1 MARTVA
7 KEMEQRR
14 VNGMRV
20 KLSASAVAAV
30 GGVVKRK
37 PRFRPGTVALR
48 EIRKYQ
54 RTTDL
59 MIQKKPFYRLVKEIG
74 NNVMGKIGIQKAKG
88 MRYTK
93 ASLDTTQEIV
103 ESWMTT
109 VLEDAQMVALH
120 GRRVKVQVKDLM
132 LVMRMRH
139 ETPRQLVD
147 CIDKKA
153 ENVAFREKEAQR
165 EINREKAKE
174 KNKRKRRRQRAGQDE
189 DEGEDE
195 DEDE

>member
-30 GGVVKRK
+30 GGVVKKK
-37 PRFRPGTVALR
+37 PRFRPGTMAIR

-54 RTTDL
+54 TTTDL

-74 NNVMGKIGIQKAKG
+74 NNVMDKIGIQKAKG

-153 ENVAFREKEAQR
+153 ENVAFKEKEAQR

-174 KNKRKRRRQRAGQDE
+174 KNKRKRRSQRAGQDE
-189 DEGEDE
+189 DEDE
-195 DEDE
+195 DEEEDE